1 MTGFVLT
8 LSAMKSDVHEVG
20 LNATSDKRWTA
31 ME

>member
-8 LSAMKSDVHEVG
+8 LSAIISEVHEVG
-20 LNATSDKRWTA
+20 LNAISDKIGTA